1 MTARLVPGVMA
12 TGPESVTGLLRGPE
26 NVTGGRAGTRGAVPR
41 PGSWSTGEVAERAT
55 PPTWPVMPPVRRPEP
70 SERTGPEVT
79 DVATP
84 ATREASAVTGSS
96 ARHPA
101 ARFWIPAP
109 TPAAPGKLG
118 AARSVDAGWSESC
131 R

>member
-1 MTARLVPGVMA
+1 MA

-70 SERTGPEVT
+70 SKRTGPEVT

-84 ATREASAVTGSS
+84 ATREERGH
-96 ARHPA
+96 RII
-101 ARFWIPAP
+101 RPAP
-109 TPAAPGKLG
+109 RGPVLDPGADARG
-118 AARSVDAGWSESC
+118 A
-131 R
+131 